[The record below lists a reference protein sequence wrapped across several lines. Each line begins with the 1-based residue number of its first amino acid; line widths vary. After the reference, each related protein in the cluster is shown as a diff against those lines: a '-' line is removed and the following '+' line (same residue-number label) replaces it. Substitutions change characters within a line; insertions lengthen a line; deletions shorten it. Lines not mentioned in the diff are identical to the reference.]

1 MKDIKRKQI
10 SLMNIQYKYFPLS
23 LFLDDAEKLGVENV
37 ELWGGAPH
45 FHMEDM
51 TYGEIC
57 AVRRE
62 IRRRGLNLV
71 CYTPEQCVYPI
82 NLASNA
88 PDTRRRSQKF
98 FENSI
103 RAAGELGA
111 GKVLVTSGTGYF
123 DGSNREEAWKWA
135 GEGLYALGEMAADY
149 GITLALEVLRTD
161 ESNLVHDLPSLLKML
176 GELNHS
182 SIGGMIDTIPMALA
196 GERPAHYLEALGDR
210 LVHIHFIDRA
220 PRGHLAWGDGVL
232 DMEGYLEELDA
243 YPYKGYLSLEITDGR
258 YFMDP
263 SDSAK
268 RSVERLFSVIKS

>member
-1 MKDIKRKQI
+1 MSKVTRDRFA
-10 SLMNIQYKYFPLS
+10 SMNIQYRYYPLAR
-23 LFLDDAEKLGVENV
+23 FLDDTVRYGFQNV

-45 FHMEDM
+45 FYSEGM
-51 TYGEIC
+51 TYRQV
-57 AVRRE
+57 AQTRRE
-62 IRRRGLNLV
+62 IESRGLRLI

-210 LVHIHFIDRA
+210 LVHIHFIDGA

-232 DMEGYLEELDA
+232 DKEGYLEELDA